1 MAPSCDGEGDRVEEI
16 DQRLTDNNGVDK
28 EGGPQFSPK
37 IFQDI
42 IDKKGDSHR
51 DEGEK
56 AAKNGTKA
64 GVGIDERIED
74 KADQSPDFALF
85 DLWGEGNKYFGRFWP
100 EEKQNEKDKLERG
113 DGADQSGK
121 SQPAKF
127 PFERESFIHWR

>member
-1 MAPSCDGEGDRVEEI
+1 MA
-16 DQRLTDNNGVDK
+16 DNNGVDK
-28 EGGPQFSPK
+28 EGRPQFSPK
-37 IFQDI
+37 TFQDI

-56 AAKNGTKA
+56 AAENETKA
-64 GVGIDERIED
+64 GEWIDKRIED

-85 DLWGEGNKYFGRFWP
+85 NLWGEGNEYFGRFWP

-121 SQPAKF
+121 SQPAEF
-127 PFERESFIHWR
+127 PFERKSFIH